1 MRKTDIA
8 SRIHSA
14 AIHLL
19 RRVRRADPMMDLSPA
34 RASVLSILVF
44 AGPRTPGELA
54 DAEQV
59 AAPTMT
65 KLVNGLE
72 RDGYV
77 RKRPS
82 PADGRAVVVSATA
95 KAQRALEDGRRR
107 RIQLLQNLFVGL
119 DDTEWAVLDRAAA
132 IIESRLETQP
142 PE

>member
-8 SRIHSA
+8 ARLHRA

-19 RRVRRADPMMDLSPA
+19 RHVRRADPMMDLSPA

-54 DAEQV
+54 EAEQV

-82 PADGRAVVVSATA
+82 AADRRAVVISATPRA
-95 KAQRALEDGRRR
+95 ERALEEGRRR
-107 RIQLLQNLFVGL
+107 RIQLLQSLFVGL

-132 IIESRLETQP
+132 IIESRLAT
-142 PE
+142 